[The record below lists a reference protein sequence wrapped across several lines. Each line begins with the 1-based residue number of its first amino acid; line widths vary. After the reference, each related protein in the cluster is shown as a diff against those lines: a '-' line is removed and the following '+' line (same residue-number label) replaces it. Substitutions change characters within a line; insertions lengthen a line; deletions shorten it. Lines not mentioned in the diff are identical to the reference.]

1 MASEFWQQPC
11 PNFGSSL
18 AHAHLMTSIDLASQE
33 LAYLLGCADAL
44 LQQCWNL
51 ALSQAVVH
59 TAVCRRLTESDAFTG
74 ILIY

>member
-11 PNFGSSL
+11 PIFGSNL

-44 LQQCWNL
+44 LQQCCNL
-51 ALSQAVVH
+51 ALLSTQKAYRV
-59 TAVCRRLTESDAFTG
+59 
-74 ILIY
+74 